1 MKRTAA
7 FSLLSP
13 ALFATAMLAPALM
26 SAQAPPPP
34 ATAVAAQT
42 RAFITVP
49 AKSSERITVSTTAFA
64 NNGDIPF
71 ENTLYKSNTFPGLKW
86 SAAPA
91 GTKSWVIIMQDI
103 DGSRGEAGLPILHWS
118 MGNISAGTT
127 ELAAGMT
134 TPPEGSTYGPNVRG
148 ANQPYMGPRTPAGP
162 KHRYHFQVFALDTM
176 LPVEAFATYD
186 ALISAMKNH
195 VLASGE
201 LVGLGQIMPS

>member
-1 MKRTAA
+1 MKSFFAVSAMALAA
-7 FSLLSP
+7 LSAVP
-13 ALFATAMLAPALM
+13 NSTLI
-26 SAQAPPPP
+26 AQGPPT

-49 AKSSERITVSTTAFA
+49 AKSSEHLSVSTSAFA

-86 SAAPA
+86 SAGPR
-91 GTKSWVIIMQDI
+91 GTKSYVIIMQDI
-103 DGSRGEAGLPILHWS
+103 DGSRGDAGLPILHWS
-118 MGNISAGTT
+118 MGNITPGTL

-134 TPPEGSTYGPNVRG
+134 SPPEGSVYGPNVRG

-176 LPVEAFATYD
+176 LPTEAFATYD
-186 ALISAMKNH
+186 ALISAMKDH